1 MPKPVITILV
11 PMYNEETVLPL
22 LYDELNKVTASLKK
36 YEFKYLF
43 VDDGSRDA
51 SLSIVKNFASNDN
64 RVSFLGLSRNFGK
77 ERALLAGFDHV
88 TGDAVVVIDADLQDP
103 PQLISEMLSFWE
115 QGYQDVYAQRINR
128 KGETWLKRTTSSLY
142 YRILQ
147 SVTRI
152 EIQSDTGDF
161 RLLDRACIEALK
173 QFRETERNTKAMF
186 SWIGFRKKAIQ
197 YDRDARAAG
206 TTKFNYWRL
215 LNLAIDGL
223 TSFTTAPLRASAVL
237 GFVVSVFAFIYL
249 LEIVIKGIVTG
260 SDVSGYPSTM
270 AAILFLGGVQLLSLG
285 IIGEY
290 VGKVFNET
298 KNRPPYL
305 IGDTNIARGE
315 AVITAERTGKS

>member
-1 MPKPVITILV
+1 
-11 PMYNEETVLPL
+11 
-22 LYDELNKVTASLKK
+22 
-36 YEFKYLF
+36 
-43 VDDGSRDA
+43 
-51 SLSIVKNFASNDN
+51 
-64 RVSFLGLSRNFGK
+64 
-77 ERALLAGFDHV
+77 
-88 TGDAVVVIDADLQDP
+88 
-103 PQLISEMLSFWE
+103 
-115 QGYQDVYAQRINR
+115 
-128 KGETWLKRTTSSLY
+128 
-142 YRILQ
+142 
-147 SVTRI
+147 
-152 EIQSDTGDF
+152 
-161 RLLDRACIEALK
+161 
-173 QFRETERNTKAMF
+173 MF

-206 TTKFNYWRL
+206 STKFNYWRL

-305 IGDTNIARGE
+305 VGDTNIAG
-315 AVITAERTGKS
+315 AEDAKPAHRTRTR